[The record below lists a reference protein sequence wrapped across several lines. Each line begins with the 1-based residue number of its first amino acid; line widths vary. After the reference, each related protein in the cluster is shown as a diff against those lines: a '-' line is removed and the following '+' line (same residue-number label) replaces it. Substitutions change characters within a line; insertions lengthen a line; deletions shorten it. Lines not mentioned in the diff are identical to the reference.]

1 MTIYHIKSIISN
13 NNFMYYCF
21 QLKKRN
27 LYDCDNQP
35 KTPEEAVLYTRKRN
49 FNIFK
54 KTIPLYDKEGIKI
67 IGRFEIN

>member
-1 MTIYHIKSIISN
+1 M
-13 NNFMYYCF
+13 
-21 QLKKRN
+21 
-27 LYDCDNQP
+27 YDCDNQP
-35 KTPEEAVLYTRKRN
+35 KTPEKAVLYTRKKN

>member
-1 MTIYHIKSIISN
+1 YTTLGVSLAIIILCIIAFS
-13 NNFMYYCF
+13 
-21 QLKKRN
+21 LKKRD